1 MGVVG
6 RIIFV
11 TPGGVGRGTT
21 GGIAARTGTAATA
34 RGTRSRSTGAAAAS
48 SSDAAAARDVGGG
61 GTIGLFGNGS
71 DETRRYAKCVEVHWG
86 GVNVIVVFGDVVSD
100 GDVACFVGFFVF
112 CFGVIDGCVDDF
124 FE

>member
-1 MGVVG
+1 M
-6 RIIFV
+6 
-11 TPGGVGRGTT
+11 TTGGVGRGTT
-21 GGIAARTGTAATA
+21 GGIATRTGTAATA

-48 SSDAAAARDVGGG
+48 SSDAVAAAAGHVGGG

-71 DETRRYAKCVEVHWG
+71 YETRRDAKCVEVHG
-86 GVNVIVVFGDVVSD
+86 SGVDVIVVFGDVVSD